1 VTGDGA
7 MLPPTLLAMTSTLF
21 SLLRPGDVVALGADE
36 ARVEER
42 RWTLREVYEAHWG
55 FVWRALRAHGVREA
69 DLEDQTHEVFLVVH
83 RKLDGFEGR
92 SLLTTWL
99 WGITERVAS
108 DWRRRAHI
116 RREQITA
123 TPPEPA
129 PTPENAPDAQ
139 AAEAQAR
146 ETLAAIMD
154 AMPAEQRVVF
164 ALFEL
169 DGLGADAIAA
179 LVGCSINTV
188 HSRLRLARRHFE
200 KSLAR
205 VRARG
210 GR

>member
-1 VTGDGA
+1 
-7 MLPPTLLAMTSTLF
+7 MLPLTPLAMTSTL
-21 SLLRPGDVVALGADE
+21 SALLRPGDVVALDADE
-36 ARVEER
+36 ARADDR

-83 RKLDGFEGR
+83 RKLEGFEGR
-92 SLLTTWL
+92 SQLTTWL

-108 DWRRRAHI
+108 DWRRRAHV

-123 TPPEPA
+123 APPEPA
-129 PTPENAPDAQ
+129 PAPESTPDAQ

-146 ETLAAIMD
+146 ETLAAILD
-154 AMPAEQRVVF
+154 AMPPEQRVVF
-164 ALFEL
+164 VLFEL

-179 LVGCSINTV
+179 LVSCSPNTV
-188 HSRLRLARRHFE
+188 HSRLRLARKHFE
-200 KSLAR
+200 KALAR